1 MLFAAIESKVTDLDI
16 IVTIVYM
23 VAIVSAGC
31 WVGIRHRRK
40 TRSGDAKEYFLAGG
54 TLKWPMIGM
63 ALFATNISCVHLVSL
78 AQAGYEQGLLMG
90 NFEWMAAFTLILLA
104 LFFAPFYIR
113 SKVSTL
119 PDFLEKRYGRACR
132 DILAG
137 FSLVSAVIVHIGFS
151 LLTGA
156 IVLSGLFGVDPWVAI
171 VVIAVATA
179 LYVVVGGLMA
189 VVFTETV
196 ETVVLLVG
204 AFLITWFSFR
214 FLGGEGGFWAGWG
227 QLVNALDQP
236 GEGAMLSMLRSGDD
250 PSGLPWYAI
259 MLGYPVLGIWY
270 WCADQTIVQRVL
282 GAQDE
287 NHARVGPLFAALIKI
302 LPVFLFVLPGL
313 MFYAMVNQGM
323 FADLQGAMNVETG
336 KATLASLGSNGQW
349 EVMKTS
355 EAYTEMIVRLL
366 PSGLTGVMAAALIAA
381 LMSTVSGALNSIS
394 TLVSYDLWKRFKPQT
409 SEEKLVLIGR
419 ISAVGA
425 MLVAMGLVPLLGKY
439 GSIFEGLNTIIAHIA
454 PPVTAVFL
462 WGVIWKKASYAGAL
476 TTMIAGAI
484 LGIAVFTV
492 NTLNPTGWLAT
503 LPGGFMMMA
512 FYLFLACSLIL
523 LATSLI
529 KPKSA
534 GEDPENFDYGWTR
547 DYPELNRAFPLEA
560 YQEAAQGCEVAGS
573 IFMEVDVDPGQ
584 HLREAEFFSDL
595 ARHPENHIAG
605 VVAKALPES
614 DDFSAELECLARLK
628 VKGIRRVLHTQP
640 DALSRSERFR
650 DNLNRLAG
658 LDWSFDLCVLQRQLG
673 VGLELVRACPG
684 VRFMLDHAGVPEIA
698 GNDAPHGEGFKDW
711 QAGIRALAAEPNL
724 QVKLSGIPLYAAAA
738 QRNADGLLPYLDTL
752 LEAFGSG
759 RIVWGGDWPVCTLAV
774 PVAAWVDLTRQLLD
788 RAGLPEA
795 EQSAI
800 LSGNAEAFYRIAP

>member
-1 MLFAAIESKVTDLDI
+1 MIPTPFLSVVDAKVTTLDT
-16 IVTIVYM
+16 IVTITYM
-23 VAIVSAGC
+23 IAIVSAGC

-40 TRSGDAKEYFLAGG
+40 QSESGAKDYFLAGG

-63 ALFATNISCVHLVSL
+63 ALFATNISCVHLVAL

-90 NFEWMAAFTLILLA
+90 NFEWMAAFTLVLLA

-119 PDFLEKRYGRACR
+119 PDFLEKRYGRTCR

-156 IVLSGLFGVDPWVAI
+156 IVLSGLFGVDPWISI

-196 ETVVLLVG
+196 ETVVLLFG
-204 AFLITWFSFR
+204 AILITFFSFK
-214 FLGGEGGFWAGWG
+214 FLGGDAGVLAGWDN
-227 QLVNALDQP
+227 LKAALNAP
-236 GEGAMLSMLRSGDD
+236 GEESMLSMLRPHGD

-259 MLGYPVLGIWY
+259 ILGYPVLGIWY

-323 FADLQGAMNVETG
+323 FADLSGAMDMETG
-336 KATLASLGSNGQW
+336 KATLSAMGGDGQW
-349 EVMKTS
+349 AIMKTS

-394 TLVSYDLWKRFKPQT
+394 TLVSYDIWKRLKPET
-409 SEEKLVLIGR
+409 SDKKLVLIGR
-419 ISAVGA
+419 CSAVGA

-439 GSIFEGLNTIIAHIA
+439 GSIFAGLNTIIAHIA

-462 WGVIWKKASYAGAL
+462 WGVIWKRASYRGAL
-476 TTMIAGAI
+476 ATMIGGAL
-484 LGIAVFTV
+484 LGVAVFTT
-492 NTLNPTGWLAT
+492 NSLNPDGWLAT

-512 FYLFLACSLIL
+512 FYLFLACSAILITVSVL
-523 LATSLI
+523 M
-529 KPKSA
+529 PKKA
-534 GEDPENFDYGWTR
+534 GEDPESLYFHSFAECFAFKGW
-547 DYPELNRAFPLEA
+547 
-560 YQEAAQGCEVAGS
+560 
-573 IFMEVDVDPGQ
+573 
-584 HLREAEFFSDL
+584 
-595 ARHPENHIAG
+595 
-605 VVAKALPES
+605 
-614 DDFSAELECLARLK
+614 
-628 VKGIRRVLHTQP
+628 
-640 DALSRSERFR
+640 
-650 DNLNRLAG
+650 
-658 LDWSFDLCVLQRQLG
+658 
-673 VGLELVRACPG
+673 
-684 VRFMLDHAGVPEIA
+684 
-698 GNDAPHGEGFKDW
+698 
-711 QAGIRALAAEPNL
+711 
-724 QVKLSGIPLYAAAA
+724 SGIGNYKFL
-738 QRNADGLLPYLDTL
+738 
-752 LEAFGSG
+752 
-759 RIVWGGDWPVCTLAV
+759 
-774 PVAAWVDLTRQLLD
+774 
-788 RAGLPEA
+788 
-795 EQSAI
+795 AI
-800 LSGNAEAFYRIAP
+800 LTLSMMAVLYYIFH